1 MRKKMGLAVCILVAG
16 LLIPYL
22 ITMITMKEESI
33 PVSQVVKSGKTVTLK
48 SSGNKVDAEEYLIG
62 LVAAAIPA
70 DYEVETLKAQAIME
84 RTYLYKAMEGKNDI
98 DEEEL
103 SRSTWNIKEMEER
116 WGRERF
122 QEYYNK
128 IGKAVAE
135 TKGMVL
141 TYEGTCIDA
150 LYHRVSVGKTRTDVN
165 GLCPYLVSRDSQWDL
180 EADGYLQTRVL
191 TEDEFAAA
199 INSIDPDMQVNP
211 EGILSTVQIITSDE
225 NGYITLMQI
234 GGYQFLAV
242 NVAEALN
249 VYSTCMEIEEY
260 EGKIR
265 VSAKGIGQGYGV
277 SQYGAN
283 CMAKEGKGAEEIL
296 SYYYENIVITTV

>member
-1 MRKKMGLAVCILVAG
+1 MRKKIGLAVCILVAG

-22 ITMITMKEESI
+22 ITMFTMKEESI
-33 PVSQVVKSGKTVTLK
+33 PVSQVVKSGKTVTLQ
-48 SSGNKVDAEEYLIG
+48 SSGNKVDTEEYLIG
-62 LVAAAIPA
+62 LVAASIPV
-70 DYEVETLKAQAIME
+70 DYGEEVIKAQAVME

-98 DEEEL
+98 DEKEL
-103 SRSTWNIKEMEER
+103 SRKPWTIKEMEEK
-116 WGRERF
+116 WGRDQF
-122 QEYYNK
+122 QSNYDK
-128 IGKAVAE
+128 IGKAVAN

-141 TYEGTCIDA
+141 KYEGSLIDA
-150 LYHRVSVGKTRTDVN
+150 LYHRVSVGKTRTDTN
-165 GLCPYLVSRDSQWDL
+165 GLCPYLVSKDSQWDL
-180 EADGYLQTRVL
+180 EADGYLQTRVF
-191 TEDEFAAA
+191 TEEEFAEA
-199 INSIDPDMQVNP
+199 INSIDSEMQVKP

-234 GGYQFLAV
+234 GGFQFLAV

-283 CMAKEGKGAEEIL
+283 CMAEDGKGFEEIL
-296 SYYYENIVITTV
+296 MYYYENIVITTV